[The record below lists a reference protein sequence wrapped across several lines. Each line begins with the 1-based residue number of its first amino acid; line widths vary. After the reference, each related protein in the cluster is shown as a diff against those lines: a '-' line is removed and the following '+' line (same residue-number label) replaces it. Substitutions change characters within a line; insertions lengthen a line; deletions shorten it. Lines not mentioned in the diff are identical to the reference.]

1 MAEDSAKY
9 PLTDILNA
17 YKDMVLPA
25 KLVKPFK
32 TFGYIG
38 KISQVTLLEF
48 LTWLY
53 DEKNWQL
60 IITDKKK
67 QFAYHVE
74 STVEGGIKFYDS
86 FVKSIEDA
94 ITGGLKQAAIAC
106 NATEGSDYYF
116 PKD

>member
-1 MAEDSAKY
+1 MAEDSAKS

-32 TFGYIG
+32 SFGYIG
-38 KISQVTLLEF
+38 KISQLTLFEL
-48 LTWLY
+48 LTWLH
-53 DEKNWQL
+53 DEKNWQ
-60 IITDKKK
+60 IIIKNEAGR
-67 QFAYHVE
+67 FIYHVE
-74 STVEGGIKFYDS
+74 STIEGGIKFYDT
-86 FVKSIEDA
+86 FADSIEDA
-94 ITGGLKQAAIAC
+94 ITGAIKQAAIAC